1 MVRASRPTFLSASTQ
16 LNGNRAG
23 KIPGMAERLLIVDD
37 HEPFRSFVASVL
49 DGARFDVVGVAE
61 DGESA
66 LDAVD
71 ALAPDLV
78 LLDIQ
83 LPGID
88 GFEVA
93 ERLAARTGH
102 PEVVLTSTRDA
113 EDFGARL
120 RNAPVR
126 GFIPKHQ
133 MSVESIE
140 AVLSAPRSNGSAA

>member
-1 MVRASRPTFLSASTQ
+1 
-16 LNGNRAG
+16 
-23 KIPGMAERLLIVDD
+23 MAARLLIVDD
-37 HEPFRSFVASVL
+37 HEPFRSFVASLL
-49 DGARFDVVGVAE
+49 DGPRFAVVGVAE

-66 LDAVD
+66 LDAVE
-71 ALAPDLV
+71 ALVPDLV

-93 ERLAARTGH
+93 ERLASRSGH
-102 PEVVLTSTRDA
+102 PQVVLTSTREA

-126 GFIPKHQ
+126 GFIPKHR
-133 MSVESIE
+133 MSVASIE
-140 AVLSAPRSNGSAA
+140 AVLAGPCSNGSAA